1 MLRTNE
7 EELII
12 MSVMGH
18 VAHPVKGARP
28 YLVSHDGKVK
38 VLPGVGG
45 ITYNKRVG
53 DPCVG
58 LAGDHVEPGVSTRN
72 TDRFEGD
79 PSAYNSAYNALSC
92 IGNEAIVVS
101 GDARGDR
108 GVVTGKHGG
117 IEHVLI
123 DFPPE
128 TLEKLMIGD
137 KILVKACGQ
146 GLELMDYPEIAVRNL
161 DPRLL
166 KKLPIEKKDKGLAIG
181 VAKVIPGKIMG
192 SGLGRDHVWTGDYD
206 IQLFDEKTVKEF
218 GLSDLRFG
226 DIVAITD
233 AYHAYGRVYKQGA
246 VSVGV
251 VVHSACIVAGH
262 GPGVTTILTTDIPGM
277 LEPYVDDNANIAF
290 LMGLR
295 KKK

>member
-7 EELII
+7 KDLV
-12 MSVMGH
+12 MLSVMGQ
-18 VAHPVKGARP
+18 VSHPVKGARP
-28 YLVSHDGKVK
+28 YLVSHDGKVR

-72 TDRFEGD
+72 PDKFDGEPT
-79 PSAYNSAYNALSC
+79 AYNAAYNALAC
-92 IGNEAIVVS
+92 VGNEAIVVS
-101 GDARGDR
+101 GDAKGER

-123 DFPPE
+123 DFQPE
-128 TLEKLMIGD
+128 TLDKLVIGD
-137 KILVKACGQ
+137 KILVKAYGQ
-146 GLELMDYPEIAVRNL
+146 GLELLDYPEIAVRNL

-166 KKLPIEKKDKGLAIG
+166 RKMPIKEKGDGLAVG
-181 VAKVIPGKIMG
+181 VAKIVPGEIMG

-206 IQLFDEKTVKEF
+206 IQLFDEETVKEF

-226 DIVAITD
+226 DIVAIMD
-233 AYHAYGRVYKQGA
+233 AEHTYGRIYKQGA
-246 VSVGV
+246 VSIGI
-251 VVHSACIVAGH
+251 VVHSACLVSGH
-262 GPGVTTILTTDIPGM
+262 GPGVTTLLTTGVPGK
-277 LEPYVDDNANIAF
+277 LEPYIDENANIAF
-290 LMGLR
+290 LLGLR
-295 KKK
+295 

>member
-7 EELII
+7 KDLV
-12 MSVMGH
+12 MLSVMGQ
-18 VAHPVKGARP
+18 VSHPVKGARP
-28 YLVSHDGKVK
+28 YLVSHDGKVR

-72 TDRFEGD
+72 PDKFDGEPT
-79 PSAYNSAYNALSC
+79 AYNAAYNALAC
-92 IGNEAIVVS
+92 VGNEAIVVS
-101 GDARGDR
+101 GDAKGER

-123 DFPPE
+123 DFQPE
-128 TLEKLMIGD
+128 TLDKLVIGD
-137 KILVKACGQ
+137 KILVKAYGQ
-146 GLELMDYPEIAVRNL
+146 GLELLDYPEIAVRNL

-166 KKLPIEKKDKGLAIG
+166 RKMPIKEKGDGLAVG
-181 VAKVIPGKIMG
+181 VAKIVPGEIMG

-206 IQLFDEKTVKEF
+206 IQLFDEETVKEF

-226 DIVAITD
+226 DIVAIVD
-233 AYHAYGRVYKQGA
+233 AEHTYGRIYKQGA
-246 VSVGV
+246 VSIGI
-251 VVHSACIVAGH
+251 VVHSACLVSGH
-262 GPGVTTILTTDIPGM
+262 GPGVTTLLTTGVPGK
-277 LEPYVDDNANIAF
+277 LEPCIDENANIAF
-290 LMGLR
+290 LLGLR
-295 KKK
+295 

>member
-7 EELII
+7 KDLVI

-18 VAHPVKGARP
+18 VAHPVKGAKP
-28 YLVSHDGKVK
+28 YLVTHDGKIK

-72 TDRFEGD
+72 TDKFDGD
-79 PSAYNSAYNALSC
+79 ASAYNSAYNALSC
-92 IGNEAIVVS
+92 VGNEAVVVS
-101 GDARGDR
+101 GDAKGAR

-128 TLEKLMIGD
+128 TLDKLVIGD
-137 KILVKACGQ
+137 KILVKAYGQ
-146 GLELMDYPEIAVRNL
+146 GLELLDYPEIAVRNL

-166 KKLPIEKKDKGLAIG
+166 AKLPIKKKGDGLAVG
-181 VAKVIPGKIMG
+181 VAKLIPGEIMG
-192 SGLGRDHVWTGDYD
+192 SGLGSDHVWTGDYD
-206 IQLFDEKTVKEF
+206 IQLFDDDTVKKF

-226 DIVAITD
+226 DIVAVLD
-233 AYHAYGRVYKQGA
+233 ADHTYGRIYKKGA

-251 VVHSACIVAGH
+251 IVHSACLVAGH
-262 GPGVTTILTTDIPGM
+262 GPGVTTLLTTGVPGK
-277 LEPYVDDNANIAF
+277 LEPYTDKGANIAF
-290 LMGLR
+290 LMGIR
-295 KKK
+295 ENG